1 VKARDLIELGTKH
14 VRNALSEE
22 LYLRTGRDTT
32 RPASIFAEVVERCN
46 YKCRYCDYWRRPNY
60 RDEMSI
66 EEWKGALSS
75 LKEFIGG
82 FHVEFAG
89 GEPYLKKGFI
99 DLLQFCTEQDIHWG
113 VTTNGGA
120 YLNKKIVEKTVKAR
134 PFNINISI
142 DSKDASIHNYSRGID
157 NSLTDIVAGIRNIAK
172 MRRAEGQDFP
182 IIIKPV
188 VHKLNFRQLP
198 EMVEWIQEIGA
209 TALSFQPV
217 ELGTAEVEQE
227 LWIGE
232 DEMDDLI
239 AVRDELIRLKRAGA
253 PILNGEQLLRAW
265 PNHFRRETAPPEVMP
280 CRVGMRN
287 YFIRSDGR
295 LEVCWF
301 FKPVGNV
308 RTQSAREIWFSEE
321 ARQRRAETVACDK
334 LCLFTCLAQRT
345 LADKLKM
352 GMTLLSGNDR
362 VQKAEGR
369 AAEPTAAL

>member
-1 VKARDLIELGTKH
+1 MKTRDLIGLGAKH
-14 VRNALSEE
+14 VRNAFSEE
-22 LYLRTGRDTT
+22 LYLRTGRDIT
-32 RPASIFAEVVERCN
+32 RPVSIFAEVVERCN

-66 EEWKGALSS
+66 DEWKGALAS
-75 LKEFIGG
+75 LKEFIGSY
-82 FHVEFAG
+82 HIEFAG
-89 GEPYLKKGFI
+89 GEPYIKKGFI
-99 DLLQFCTEQDIHWG
+99 DLLEFCNEQDLHWG

-142 DSKDASIHNYSRGID
+142 DSKDAAVHDYSRGIE
-157 NSLTDIVAGIRNIAK
+157 NSLNDVVEGIRNVAA
-172 MRRAEGQDFP
+172 MRKAEGQDFP

-198 EMVEWIQEIGA
+198 EMVDFIQEIGA

-217 ELGTAEVEQE
+217 EQGTAEVDEE

-232 DEMDDLI
+232 SEMDELM
-239 AVRDELIRLKRAGA
+239 AVRDELLRLKRAGA
-253 PILNGEQLLRAW
+253 PILNGEQLLNAW
-265 PNHFRRETAPPEVMP
+265 PAHFRRETAPPEVMP

-295 LEVCWF
+295 LEMCWF

-308 RTQSAREIWFSEE
+308 RTQAAREIWYSEE
-321 ARQRRAETVACDK
+321 ARRRRAETVACDK

-345 LADKLKM
+345 LADKLKI
-352 GMTLLSGNDR
+352 GLTLLADKKEQARTSR
-362 VQKAEGR
+362 PEPV
-369 AAEPTAAL
+369 AAM

>member
-1 VKARDLIELGTKH
+1 MKAIDLVGLGAKH
-14 VRNALSEE
+14 VRNAFSEE
-22 LYLRTGRDTT
+22 LYLRTGRDVT
-32 RPASIFAEVVERCN
+32 RPVSIFAEVVERCN

-60 RDEMSI
+60 RNEMSI
-66 EEWKGALSS
+66 DEWKAALAS
-75 LKEFIGG
+75 LKEFIGSY
-82 FHVEFAG
+82 HVQFAG

-99 DLLQFCTEQDIHWG
+99 DLLQFCNEQDLHWG

-120 YLNKKIVEKTVKAR
+120 YLNRKIVEKTVKAR

-142 DSKDASIHNYSRGID
+142 DSKDAAVHNYSRGID
-157 NSLTDIVAGIRNIAK
+157 NSLDEVVAGIRNIAA

-188 VHKLNFRQLP
+188 VHRLNFRRLP
-198 EMVEWIQEIGA
+198 EMVDWIQEIGA

-217 ELGTAEVEQE
+217 EQGTAEVDEE

-232 DEMDDLI
+232 NEMDELM
-239 AVRDELIRLKRAGA
+239 AVRDELLRLKRAGA
-253 PILNGEQLLRAW
+253 PILNGEQLLNAW
-265 PNHFRRETAPPEVMP
+265 PAHFRRQTAPPEVMP

-295 LEVCWF
+295 LEMCWF

-308 RTQSAREIWFSEE
+308 RTQSAREIWYGEE
-321 ARQRRAETVACDK
+321 ARRRRAETVACDK

-345 LADKLKM
+345 LADKLKI
-352 GMTLLSGNDR
+352 GLTLLADKKEQARTNR
-362 VQKAEGR
+362 PEPV
-369 AAEPTAAL
+369 AAA